1 MKMNLRKIRLV
12 GMVCILVLAI
22 VWILQ
27 NREPVQTR
35 FLFVSVTM
43 PQSALLAITLL
54 AGIATG
60 MLVSL
65 EQWELWTRKQLN
77 P

>member
-1 MKMNLRKIRLV
+1 MRKIRL
-12 GMVCILVLAI
+12 ILVIGLILTGI

-27 NREPVQTR
+27 NREPVQTQ
-35 FLFVSVTM
+35 FLFVSVIM

-60 MLVSL
+60 IFLTL
-65 EQWELWTRKQLN
+65 EQAHLWNRKN
-77 P
+77 PKTKD